1 MLILVVD
8 HGLARVYECTK
19 DQEHMK
25 EPEFYGKAIFS
36 FEVPPK
42 GGFKGSKPLRAR
54 LMDFNNI

>member
-1 MLILVVD
+1 MLILFVD

-36 FEVPPK
+36 FEVLLK
-42 GGFKGSKPLRAR
+42 VGLRV
-54 LMDFNNI
+54 LNH

>member
-1 MLILVVD
+1 
-8 HGLARVYECTK
+8 
-19 DQEHMK
+19 MK

-54 LMDFNNI
+54 LMDFNNL